1 MRKKQFG
8 ILLTI
13 SLSKDIY
20 ELVKE
25 LSELY
30 EISMGEV
37 VRNSIEYSMHYD
49 GSWMASKRNTFTAQK
64 DKGSIDFSDYNLGED
79 LQEGEEK
86 VLEEV
91 EEYHEEQ

>member
-8 ILLTI
+8 ILLTV
-13 SLSKDIY
+13 SLSRDLY

-25 LSELY
+25 LSKHY

-64 DKGSIDFSDYNLGED
+64 DQGSIDFSDYHLGED
-79 LQEGEEK
+79 LQEGEDE
-86 VLEEV
+86 VAEEV
-91 EEYHEEQ
+91 EEYHVE

>member
-13 SLSKDIY
+13 SLAKDMY

-25 LSELY
+25 LSEHY

-49 GSWMASKRNTFTAQK
+49 GSWMASKRKTFTPTQET
-64 DKGSIDFSDYNLGED
+64 STIDFSDYNLGED
-79 LQEGEEK
+79 LQEGEEEM
-86 VLEEV
+86 VREV
-91 EEYHEEQ
+91 EEFHAE